1 MVGGMKRFGLA
12 LKAILSGRR
21 PTLASGSLR
30 LAGAVAAVALVGALS
45 GQGAAQPGSPGQV
58 FWPDQGWTSE
68 VRARYH
74 HQSQGT
80 VTLPIQSTW
89 FFALQQ
95 PDGPGLF
102 ADPAYLDRFGFIPSP
117 RTRDLNPDGLPIGL
131 TRTLGID
138 PRDNRPFDR
147 IGFTCAACHTGRIEH
162 RGNTIMIEGGPA
174 LTNLGDFRKQLAS
187 ALGKMLSPLE
197 RPRLRAFADRVLGPG
212 NTLAQRVRLHN
223 EIAEVV
229 LHGLFSILQNQD
241 NGRSVEEGFGRLDA
255 LNRIG
260 NQVFGVGMDLPRNY
274 APNTAPVAYPHI
286 WDTSW
291 FDWVQYNSSIMQPMV
306 RNAGEAMGVAALVN
320 YKPGPTR
327 FASTIPVR
335 SLHDNIEQQIAG
347 ARHPLAD
354 NRFTGLRSPAWPEN
368 ILGRIDRR
376 LAERGA
382 ELYRDRCQGC
392 HLPAPDTEA
401 FWTGRHWQPVETG
414 GERYLVLNLIPIAAV
429 GTDPAQ
435 AQDLKNRTV
444 WVPAD
449 FGLDCPIGATCPTSP
464 NGRLRRYPFG
474 PALGDVVA
482 LVTNR
487 YYDTH
492 NVPQP
497 ERDRLNGNR
506 PNLIQAP
513 LSYKARPLNGIWA
526 TAPFLHNGSVPT
538 LWALLSPYAERPTIF
553 QLGNRQFDP
562 QNVGYMNGGTFT
574 LNTALAG
581 NRNTGHLFETPASP
595 AQRRPGTIGRGLN
608 PDERR
613 ALIEYLKTL

>member
-1 MVGGMKRFGLA
+1 MVGGMQRFARA
-12 LKAILSGRR
+12 LKAILWGRE

-30 LAGAVAAVALVGALS
+30 LAGAVAAVALAGAL
-45 GQGAAQPGSPGQV
+45 GAQGAAQPGPAGQV
-58 FWPDQGWTSE
+58 FWPDQGWAPD

-89 FFALQQ
+89 FLALQQ
-95 PDGPGLF
+95 PDGDGLF
-102 ADPAYLDRFGFIPSP
+102 SDPAYLDTFGFIASP
-117 RTRDLNPDGLPIGL
+117 RDRGLNPDGLPIGL
-131 TRTLGID
+131 TRTIGTD
-138 PRDNRPFDR
+138 PRTNQPFDR

-162 RGNTIMIEGGPA
+162 RGTTILVDGGPA
-174 LTNLGDFRKQLAS
+174 LTNLGEFRKQLAS
-187 ALGKMLSPLE
+187 ALIKTSVNPV
-197 RPRLRAFADRVLGPG
+197 RFRAFANRVLGPG
-212 NTLAQRVRLHN
+212 NTLRQRARLHN
-223 EIAEVV
+223 EVGEVV
-229 LHGLFSILQNQD
+229 LHGLFSLLQNQD

-260 NQVFGVGMDLPRNY
+260 NQVFGDGMELTQNTV
-274 APNTAPVAYPHI
+274 PNTAPVAYPHI

-306 RNAGEAMGVAALVN
+306 RNAGEAMGVSALVN
-320 YKPGPTR
+320 YKQGPTPR
-327 FASTIPVR
+327 FTSTIPVR
-335 SLHDNIEQQIAG
+335 QLHDAIEAQLAG
-347 ARHPLAD
+347 PRQPTQD
-354 NRFTGLRSPAWPEN
+354 NRFTGLRSPAWPED

-376 LAERGA
+376 LAARGA
-382 ELYRDRCQGC
+382 DLYGERCQGC

-401 FWTGRHWQPVETG
+401 FWRSDRWLPANAA
-414 GERYLVLNLIPIAAV
+414 GERYLALNVVPIAAV

-435 AQDLKNRTV
+435 AQDLANRTV
-444 WVPAD
+444 WVPIN
-449 FGLDCPIGATCPTSP
+449 FGLTCPSGATCPANQT
-464 NGRLRRYPFG
+464 GRLRRYPFG
-474 PALGDVVA
+474 PALGQLVE

-492 NVPQP
+492 NVPQL

-513 LSYKARPLNGIWA
+513 LAYKARPLNGIWA

-538 LWALLSPYAERPTIF
+538 LWALLSPYAERPTSF

-562 QNVGYMNGGTFT
+562 ENVGYVNGGAFT

-595 AQRRPGTIGRGLN
+595 AQRRPGTIGRGLS